1 MIDLHPGPAY
11 VRKETGFTL
20 VEMISVLVILG
31 VLSAIALPR
40 FFNKSNFDVRGYY
53 DQSQA
58 MLRYG
63 QKIAIAQNLPV
74 YVRLNGASI
83 ALCYTAN
90 CAANGAITN
99 PYVTAPSGSNSGK
112 AGTLAACG
120 NNSSWFCEA
129 PPSGVTYTSSNAG
142 GIPYTFYFSAQGKPY
157 NTGDVE
163 PVSTFNSQLAITLTG
178 DGAKHVFYVEQETG
192 YVHR

>member
-1 MIDLHPGPAY
+1 MSDLHPGPAN

-20 VEMISVLVILG
+20 VELISVLVILG

-40 FFNKSNFDVRGYY
+40 FFSKPTFDVRAYY
-53 DQSQA
+53 DQAQA
-58 MLRYG
+58 ILRYG
-63 QKIAIAQNLPV
+63 QKIAIAQNIPI

-90 CAANGAITN
+90 CLATTIITN
-99 PYVTAPSGSNSGK
+99 PYVTAPSGSNSGR
-112 AGTLAACG
+112 AATLAACG
-120 NNSSWFCEA
+120 NSSSWFCEA
-129 PPSGVTYTSSNAG
+129 PPADVSYTSSNAG
-142 GIPYTFYFSAQGKPY
+142 GIPYTFYFSPQGKPY

-178 DGAKHVFYVEQETG
+178 DGANHVFYVEQETG
-192 YVHR
+192 YVHH